1 MGVVLVLL
9 DHVGVV
15 VRDLDSAV
23 RFFTEVV
30 GLRFEGY
37 EVVEE
42 QGVKIAFLSAGNV
55 EVELIAPLS
64 SASPVAKFLE
74 KRGEGFH
81 HLAFRVKD
89 LSDTLKRLKAEGLR
103 LIDDKPRKGA
113 RGRKIVFVHP
123 KSVYGILL
131 ELCEDEG

>member
-1 MGVVLVLL
+1 MLL
-9 DHVGVV
+9 DHVGVA

-55 EVELIAPLS
+55 GVELIAPLS
-64 SASPVAKFLE
+64 SESPVARFLE

-89 LSDTLKRLKAEGLR
+89 LSGMLKRLKAEGLR
-103 LIDDKPRKGA
+103 LIIDEPRKGA
-113 RGRKIVFVHP
+113 RGRKIAFVHP
-123 KSVYGILL
+123 KRVYGTLL
-131 ELCEDEG
+131 ELCEDED

>member
-1 MGVVLVLL
+1 MLL
-9 DHVGVV
+9 DHVGVA

-55 EVELIAPLS
+55 GVELIAPLS
-64 SASPVAKFLE
+64 SESPVARFLE

-89 LSDTLKRLKAEGLR
+89 LSGMLKRLKAEGLR
-103 LIDDKPRKGA
+103 LIIDEPRKGA

-123 KSVYGILL
+123 KSVYGIFT
-131 ELCEDEG
+131 GTM